1 MSKTKEQKQEAVKNL
16 ESGIKDSKAVV
27 FANFQGLD
35 VPSMEE
41 LRKSCRENDIDI
53 LVAKKTL
60 VKLALD
66 KAGLKDIDTKAF
78 EGGLATLMG
87 RTDEVAAAR
96 TLNDFAKSHKVVKIF
111 GGVLEGK
118 FIDEAGIKSLANL
131 PSRDD
136 LLAKV
141 VGSINAPVSGFVNV
155 LAGNLRNLVCVLNA
169 VKESKN

>member
-1 MSKTKEQKQEAVKNL
+1 MSKTKQQKQEAVGEL
-16 ESGIKDSKAVV
+16 EAGIKASKAVV

-35 VPSMEE
+35 VSSMEE
-41 LRKSCRENDIDI
+41 LRKSCRENDIDM

-60 VKLALD
+60 VKLACEN
-66 KAGLKDIDTKAF
+66 AGLTNFDPKSF
-78 EGGLATLMG
+78 EGGVATLLG
-87 RTDEVAAAR
+87 HKDEISPAKTV
-96 TLNDFAKSHKVVKIF
+96 NNFAKTHTIVKIF

-118 FIDEAGIKSLANL
+118 FIDEMGIKSLANL
-131 PSRDD
+131 PSRDE

-141 VGSINAPVSGFVNV
+141 VGSINAPISGFVNA

>member
-1 MSKTKEQKQEAVKNL
+1 MSKTKQQKQEAIKIL
-16 ESGIKDSKAVV
+16 EEGIKGSKGVV

-41 LRKSCRENDIDI
+41 LRRSCRENDIDI

-60 VKLALD
+60 VKLALE
-66 KAGLKDIDTKAF
+66 KAGLKDVDTKTF

-87 RTDEVAAAR
+87 RGDEVSSAR
-96 TLNDFAKSHKVVKIF
+96 TINDFAKSHDVVKIF
-111 GGVLEGK
+111 GGILEGK
-118 FIDEAGIKSLANL
+118 FIDETGIKSLANL
-131 PSRDD
+131 PSRDE

-155 LAGNLRNLVCVLNA
+155 LAGNLRNLVYVLNA